1 MLVSGAT
8 EPETIEN
15 IKDAI
20 KEYLIA
26 INESINN
33 TNVREIEIAV

>member
-8 EPETIEN
+8 EPEAIEN
-15 IKDAI
+15 IKNAI

-26 INESINN
+26 INEFINN